1 MIKEKNLKI
10 LECWNITGRG
20 IIAELQY
27 NGKGLPEGTIL
38 KSSQKN
44 IQWKI
49 KNRLLFNHTLDKQ
62 KRFPNEKEIIMR
74 FHFRPI
80 ENLEKSEKDIQNKEE
95 KGIYQYEIEGIG
107 HDQKPEKNEQ
117 LEIEK

>member
-1 MIKEKNLKI
+1 
-10 LECWNITGRG
+10 
-20 IIAELQY
+20 
-27 NGKGLPEGTIL
+27 
-38 KSSQKN
+38 
-44 IQWKI
+44 
-49 KNRLLFNHTLDKQ
+49 
-62 KRFPNEKEIIMR
+62 MR